1 MTNER
6 PPDPIGKGAPDP
18 IGDAPQK
25 IEQLG
30 GPLDQTNTEAAR
42 ELQEV
47 FGRRVVVVRRSIGR
61 RFRTRAP
68 R

>member
-1 MTNER
+1 MP
-6 PPDPIGKGAPDP
+6 PPDPDMQRGAGQGTPNS
-18 IGDAPQK
+18 
-25 IEQLG
+25 
-30 GPLDQTNTEAAR
+30 QTSSKPYQDTQAAR

-47 FGRRVVVVRRSIGR
+47 FGRPLVVVRETIGR